1 MAHQG
6 HTFESWRVRQKACA
20 GSAGTVADGF
30 RRMDGANEGFIGSA
44 SDPILLVVKA
54 SQRWHW
60 TRAVELGVANDW
72 ADIPVG
78 KRASRYYPAAFA
90 VP

>member
-1 MAHQG
+1 MSSQ
-6 HTFESWRVRQKACA
+6 FYSEWRARKGCA
-20 GSAGTVADGF
+20 ERAGTVTDGF
-30 RRMDGANEGFIGSA
+30 RRMDGADEGFIGSA
-44 SDPILLVVKA
+44 SDLILLVVKA

-78 KRASRYYPAAFA
+78 KRASRYHPAAFA

>member
-1 MAHQG
+1 
-6 HTFESWRVRQKACA
+6 
-20 GSAGTVADGF
+20 
-30 RRMDGANEGFIGSA
+30 MDGANEGFIGSA
-44 SDPILLVVKA
+44 SDLILLVVKA

-78 KRASRYYPAAFA
+78 NGLRAITQLLLLSLEPA
-90 VP
+90 